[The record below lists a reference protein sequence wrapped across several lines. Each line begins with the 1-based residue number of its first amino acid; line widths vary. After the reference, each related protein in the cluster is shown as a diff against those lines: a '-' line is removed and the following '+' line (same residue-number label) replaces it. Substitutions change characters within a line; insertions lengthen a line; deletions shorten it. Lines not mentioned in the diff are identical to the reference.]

1 MLIAPEASSL
11 RELRVVVVDDS
22 VLIREYLK
30 RALTRIRGCNLVG
43 MASDGDEG
51 LIMIRMLHPKVV
63 LLDVSMPLK
72 NGLEVLKELR
82 QENTKV
88 IVIMFTAD
96 PTPGLKER
104 CMQEG
109 ADYFVSKDDFRQLVE
124 IFGDLQRRHG

>member
-1 MLIAPEASSL
+1 MK
-11 RELRVVVVDDS
+11 ELRVVVVDDS

-72 NGLEVLKELR
+72 NGLDVLKELR
-82 QENTKV
+82 QENSKV

-96 PTPGLKER
+96 VTPGLKEK
-104 CMQEG
+104 CMQAG
-109 ADYFVSKDDFRQLVE
+109 ANYFVSKTEFKQLVE
-124 IFGDLQRRHG
+124 IFVEIQSN

>member
-1 MLIAPEASSL
+1 M

-30 RALTRIRGCNLVG
+30 RALSRIRGCNLVG
-43 MASDGDEG
+43 MACDGDEG
-51 LIMIRMLHPKVV
+51 LVMIRMLHPKVV

-72 NGLEVLKELR
+72 SGIEVLKELR

-96 PTPGLKER
+96 CTPGLKEK
-104 CMQEG
+104 CLQAG
-109 ADYFVSKDDFRQLVE
+109 ANYFVSKTEFKQLVDIFVE
-124 IFGDLQRRHG
+124 IQSN

>member
-1 MLIAPEASSL
+1 M
-11 RELRVVVVDDS
+11 RVVVVDDS

-96 PTPGLKER
+96 PTPHLKEK
-104 CMQEG
+104 CLAAG
-109 ADYFVSKDDFRQLVE
+109 ANYFVSKTEFKQLVE
-124 IFGDLQRRHG
+124 IFVEIQSN